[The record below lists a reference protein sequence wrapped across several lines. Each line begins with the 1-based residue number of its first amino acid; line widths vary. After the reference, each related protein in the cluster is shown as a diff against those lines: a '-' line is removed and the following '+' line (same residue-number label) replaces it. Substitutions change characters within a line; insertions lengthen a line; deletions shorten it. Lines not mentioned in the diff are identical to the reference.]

1 MQSGEPARV
10 RCQEMRM
17 LTTSGSIGR
26 RRLLQL
32 MLLASLGLQLA
43 PKASATDD
51 QAAQILGNW
60 LTEPRDGVIEISRA
74 SDGSYRGTIV
84 GGNDPQRLDAHNPD
98 QARRSQTLLGQSI
111 LRGMK
116 YDGDGKWS
124 GGTIYDPDSGRTYQ
138 CRLQRLDQDR
148 LQVRGFIGFA
158 LLGRSQVW
166 TRYLGSSMTLPPA
179 SR

>member
-1 MQSGEPARV
+1 MPMGANSGW
-10 RCQEMRM
+10 
-17 LTTSGSIGR
+17 LGGR
-26 RRLLQL
+26 PRLRL
-32 MLLASLGLQLA
+32 MLLASLGLALA
-43 PKASATDD
+43 PATGVTDD
-51 QAAQILGNW
+51 PAAQILGNW
-60 LTEPRDGVIEISRA
+60 LTEPRDGIIEISRA